1 MRSDRQL
8 IVRINKLEKDLLIS
22 EAECTMA
29 NENLKATKEKVPQLY
44 IHILFLVNL
53 YYQNILQLS
62 RMEDESFGSDEMVL
76 SLRADLEVSQVIF
89 CNICI

>member
-22 EAECTMA
+22 EAECTMV

-53 YYQNILQLS
+53 Y
-62 RMEDESFGSDEMVL
+62 
-76 SLRADLEVSQVIF
+76 
-89 CNICI
+89 